1 MLHSDVYTGLCCWL
15 VCLRACA
22 QPPARACSGAL
33 LLPKPRVRLRTGWQ
47 RSMAPSA
54 RAPHTG
60 TRPSAS
66 CAVLDQV
73 GVVPGVCVW
82 CARACCLNTDSALLA
97 LSTCSASKPVC
108 GSCWSLET
116 SLSFSAV
123 QPKCLLCGCCYAHCC
138 MLWCPSVAC
147 ACAHTQVAA
156 PLRSSRLCLMPTT
169 WVWML
174 TPAVRARTASSRP
187 WQARASAASSAS
199 QVCVCVCGLV
209 AHWGRAW
216 VWGWVCWGCGGVWGG
231 VCSALDCCHVHDHDC
246 AAVCRG

>member
-73 GVVPGVCVW
+73 GVVPGVCVCGVHAPAVSTQTVRCW
-82 CARACCLNTDSALLA
+82 HCRLAQPQNLCVAVAGALRRASRSVLCSQSVCC
-97 LSTCSASKPVC
+97 
-108 GSCWSLET
+108 
-116 SLSFSAV
+116 
-123 QPKCLLCGCCYAHCC
+123 
-138 MLWCPSVAC
+138 
-147 ACAHTQVAA
+147 VAA
-156 PLRSSRLCLMPTT
+156 VMPTAVCCGARPLRARVPTRR
-169 WVWML
+169 WLHPCGV
-174 TPAVRARTASSRP
+174 
-187 WQARASAASSAS
+187 QG
-199 QVCVCVCGLV
+199 CV
-209 AHWGRAW
+209 
-216 VWGWVCWGCGGVWGG
+216 
-231 VCSALDCCHVHDHDC
+231 
-246 AAVCRG
+246 